1 MEVLGKRYVIV
12 VALVVMALACRAS
25 PVALAQGRSSGSM
38 FVLGGAIHV
47 REGETV
53 EGGAVCLGGEIVVDG
68 RLRGDAVSIGGP
80 IEVNGTV
87 DGDVVSVGS
96 TVSLGPNARVRG
108 DAVSVGG
115 AVHRAEGAI
124 VEGEVSSGGVPYRF
138 GVHGRVLPR
147 MGWSF
152 LRWPLS
158 RLSPYGPVWLVQLIG
173 MLFLAVLVV
182 AIWPNH
188 VTAVA
193 AAIETHFGR
202 SLLVG
207 LVGWLVL
214 VPGVVF
220 LAITLLGIPLIPVW
234 VILYVAAGILGYS
247 AASILV
253 GDRVARLANAS
264 MSMLG
269 KVITGALI
277 LSLVGLVPLVGSVAA
292 VAIALVGLGAVV
304 DTKFGTNRPWFRRH
318 EPAPPEK
325 WRG

>member
-1 MEVLGKRYVIV
+1 M
-12 VALVVMALACRAS
+12 
-25 PVALAQGRSSGSM
+25 
-38 FVLGGAIHV
+38 
-47 REGETV
+47 
-53 EGGAVCLGGEIVVDG
+53 
-68 RLRGDAVSIGGP
+68 
-80 IEVNGTV
+80 
-87 DGDVVSVGS
+87 
-96 TVSLGPNARVRG
+96 
-108 DAVSVGG
+108 
-115 AVHRAEGAI
+115 
-124 VEGEVSSGGVPYRF
+124 
-138 GVHGRVLPR
+138 
-147 MGWSF
+147 
-152 LRWPLS
+152 
-158 RLSPYGPVWLVQLIG
+158 QLIG

-325 WRG
+325 